1 MIFKERAYECYRCGY
16 RTKML
21 RWDTDPPFYHLYG
34 DSMSDRLMPC
44 GGEMQETGTIADR
57 APAVVDDTVIG
68 GRWCETIGQ
77 EPFFY
82 TSKSQLRAEAERRG
96 YTNVVRHTEEY
107 HAKHRKQHDEELRDT
122 KQIRA

>member
-1 MIFKERAYECYRCGY
+1 MTFKERAYECQGCGH
-16 RTKML
+16 RTRAF
-21 RWDTDPPFYHLYG
+21 RWDTDPVP
-34 DSMSDRLMPC
+34 PC
-44 GGEMQETGTIADR
+44 ERCEAVLVETGGIATP

-96 YTNVVRHTEEY
+96 YTNVVRHTDEY
-107 HAKHRKQHDEELRDT
+107 HAKHRKQHLEELRDT